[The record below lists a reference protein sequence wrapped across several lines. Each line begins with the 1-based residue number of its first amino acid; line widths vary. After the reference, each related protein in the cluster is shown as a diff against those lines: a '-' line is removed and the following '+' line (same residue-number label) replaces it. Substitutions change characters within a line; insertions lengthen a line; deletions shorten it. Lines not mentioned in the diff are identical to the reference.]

1 MGCAGEAVGGGCA
14 VTEEPLRRLFSS
26 SYDSV
31 TQRERLLHAARP
43 DPFLLRYRARL
54 RLDAILSGSI
64 VVTDAQLL
72 DGAFFL
78 RQTPDQLMESVDLGA
93 GPQTL
98 TVRTRRSNLAEALVA
113 TVTDPDTGLV
123 RPFEFSAIGD
133 DRERQALWAHLQRLA
148 ESGTRAPRDLDE
160 LEHLLRRSDIA
171 ATRLDPVVAA
181 WRRWDEAAR
190 SGRVG
195 LECYQDRPLDLGKA
209 LGQASKDEVSPEGL
223 RSALPQ
229 EAELV
234 SWLQDALLGESP
246 SRSAMYA
253 EIRRRA
259 HDAEARDHL
268 MRWLDKVFGLA
279 FCVQHDCID
288 FDQEAPAAL
297 RPVRAHGHHAGGG
310 RKVDDETLDAL
321 VEAGMTAEV
330 RSDFM
335 PRLALLDDERLRD
348 WADDQRDRLAAWRTD
363 GRPRELRH
371 ALRELEESLA
381 LHVSARRLRTE
392 AGLETPAKPLVGS
405 RTYQT
410 RQAVQLV
417 KRWGGAAATA
427 GAPALAALMVHGS
440 IETVLGAWW
449 FGTAATA
456 TIEGG
461 RAIHRRARGNATVIT
476 TDIAMA
482 RRRQDAGHSE

>member
-1 MGCAGEAVGGGCA
+1 VI
-14 VTEEPLRRLFSS
+14 EEPLRRLFSS

-31 TQRERLLHAARP
+31 TQRERLRQSVRR

-78 RQTPDQLMESVDLGA
+78 WQTPEQLMESVDLGA
-93 GPQTL
+93 GPRTL
-98 TVRTRRSNLAEALVA
+98 IVRTRRSDLAEALVA

-133 DRERQALWAHLQRLA
+133 DRERQELSAYLERLA
-148 ESGTRAPRDLDE
+148 ESGARGPRDLDE
-160 LEHLLRRSDIA
+160 LEQLLRRSDVA
-171 ATRLDPVVAA
+171 AEGLDAVVPA
-181 WRRWDEAAR
+181 WRRWAAAAE
-190 SGRVG
+190 SGTVS
-195 LECYQDRPLDLGKA
+195 LESYQDRPVDLPRALDKA
-209 LGQASKDEVSPEGL
+209 STDEASPDGL
-223 RSALPQ
+223 RAALPL

-234 SWLQDALLGESP
+234 SWLEDALLGESP
-246 SRSAMYA
+246 SRSTMYA

-259 HDAEARDHL
+259 HDDDARDHL
-268 MRWLDKVFGLA
+268 MRWVDKIFGLA

-297 RPVRAHGHHAGGG
+297 RPVKTHGGHGGKA
-310 RKVDDETLDAL
+310 RQVDDETLDAL

-335 PRLALLDDERLRD
+335 PRLALIDDSHLRE
-348 WADDQRDRLAAWRTD
+348 WADDQRDRLAAWRTE

-371 ALRELEESLA
+371 ALQELEESLA
-381 LHVSARRLRTE
+381 LHVSTRRLRTE
-392 AGLETPAKPLVGS
+392 AGLETSAKPLVGS
-405 RTYQT
+405 RTHQT
-410 RQAVQLV
+410 RQAIQLI

-440 IETVLGAWW
+440 VETVLGAWW
-449 FGTAATA
+449 LGTAATA
-456 TIEGG
+456 TMEGG
-461 RAIHRRARGNATVIT
+461 RAIHHRARGNATIIT

-482 RRRQDAGHSE
+482 RRRH